1 MMTTEYLI
9 ELADGRTL
17 KLDKKAPLQMELP
30 QQPGKTLLIQ
40 AFIMPELSMPLN
52 LGMDFLIMTKE
63 KINFEYET
71 IEIKRRKIYLFHPKK
86 GLKRKSR

>member
-1 MMTTEYLI
+1 
-9 ELADGRTL
+9 
-17 KLDKKAPLQMELP
+17 
-30 QQPGKTLLIQ
+30 
-40 AFIMPELSMPLN
+40 MPELSMPLN